1 MWRRQRRISS
11 RDQPPPQPSS
21 QTPRLLSPACGKKPG
36 RPRLCFAPLSRLRE
50 RGRERGALL
59 CSSLPLAG
67 ERSGERGSAL
77 LLIPRPEPNQAG
89 VTVIKATS
97 KAEGLEAGVAVAED
111 LVPSVVIQALG
122 DGSVGDADDQV
133 HAAEMIDK
141 ENYSDASLSL
151 ARPTPRCSAA
161 RRPVHP
167 DAIHTEDI
175 FLHASF

>member
-1 MWRRQRRISS
+1 M
-11 RDQPPPQPSS
+11 
-21 QTPRLLSPACGKKPG
+21 
-36 RPRLCFAPLSRLRE
+36 RE